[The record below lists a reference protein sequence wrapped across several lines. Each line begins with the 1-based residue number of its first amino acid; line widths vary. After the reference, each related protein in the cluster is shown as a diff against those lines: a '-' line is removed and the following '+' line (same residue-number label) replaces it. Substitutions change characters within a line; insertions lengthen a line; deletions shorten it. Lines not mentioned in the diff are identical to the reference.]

1 MRGAI
6 KLQPCSTCAEG
17 VQFYCPSHTYAAIP
31 YCTIFLIFVHGEI
44 GKVLG
49 ERDPLHLIS
58 LYYVGIFYT
67 EIFMRTVDL
76 CFFFH

>member
-1 MRGAI
+1 M
-6 KLQPCSTCAEG
+6 
-17 VQFYCPSHTYAAIP
+17 
-31 YCTIFLIFVHGEI
+31 HGEI

-76 CFFFH
+76 CFFFISETSEKTFSSYIFNKKIDLARFFF